1 MDDKGGR
8 IEGKI
13 PDISEFA
20 SQVSYSN
27 KGYIKYRER
36 VDSIKRTVEQIE
48 SHRIDEAAE
57 HSSFGRW
64 TRLESAIAIVNF
76 FVNERRE
83 GGCYDFPESSLM
95 QLKEN
100 IAILEQALNGGL
112 VPEDRLEIANQA
124 LDNGKYILETS
135 STLQINSL

>member
-1 MDDKGGR
+1 MNDKGGK

-20 SQVSYSN
+20 SQVSYNN

-36 VDSIKRTVEQIE
+36 VDSIKRTIEQIE
-48 SHRIDEAAE
+48 KQQIDEAVE
-57 HSSFGRW
+57 QPTFGRW
-64 TRLESAIAIVNF
+64 TRLECAVAIVNF
-76 FVNERRE
+76 FVNERWE

-100 IAILEQALNGGL
+100 VEIIEQSLNEGQ
-112 VPEDRLEIANQA
+112 VPEDKLEITKQA

-135 STLQINSL
+135 SILQINSL